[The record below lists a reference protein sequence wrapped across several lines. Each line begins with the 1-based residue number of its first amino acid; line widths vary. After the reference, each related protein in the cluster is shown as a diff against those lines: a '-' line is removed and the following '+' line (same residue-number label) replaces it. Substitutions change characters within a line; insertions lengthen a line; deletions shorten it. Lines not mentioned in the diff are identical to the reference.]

1 MKFSL
6 QSKYI
11 GDIPILEVTVDR
23 LRNKPL
29 PTIIFY
35 HGWQMTKK
43 LVLTQGRR
51 LAAKGFRVVLP
62 DSKHHGERYQAMS
75 LVPSLAFWQ
84 TIQANLF
91 EFEFIV
97 KHYQKRQLILNDR
110 LGVGGISMGGM
121 TTAALL
127 THHSEI
133 KTAACV
139 MGTPDLLAYQNYLQ
153 QALIDYDRFVPSD
166 YSHLLSWVSY
176 YNLATQPGK
185 LGDRPLFIW
194 HGRQDERVP
203 FESVEQF
210 VKNNPQ
216 FNLTFSPAE
225 APHFVDLPV
234 MDEVADFFGNYL

>member
-11 GDIPILEVTVDR
+11 GDIPILEMTIDR
-23 LRNKPL
+23 LQNKTL

-75 LVPSLAFWQ
+75 PVPSLTFWQ

-97 KHYQKRQLILNDR
+97 KYYQKRQLILNDR

-127 THHSEI
+127 THYSEI
-133 KTAACV
+133 KVAACI
-139 MGTPDLLAYQNYLQ
+139 MGTPDLLAYRNYLQ
-153 QALIDYDRFVPSD
+153 QALKDYDRFVPSD
-166 YSHLLSWVSY
+166 YSHLLSWVPH
-176 YNLATQPGK
+176 YNLATQPEK
-185 LGDRPLFIW
+185 LDERPLFIW

-203 FESVEQF
+203 FEPVEHF

-216 FNLTFSPAE
+216 LNLTFLPAE